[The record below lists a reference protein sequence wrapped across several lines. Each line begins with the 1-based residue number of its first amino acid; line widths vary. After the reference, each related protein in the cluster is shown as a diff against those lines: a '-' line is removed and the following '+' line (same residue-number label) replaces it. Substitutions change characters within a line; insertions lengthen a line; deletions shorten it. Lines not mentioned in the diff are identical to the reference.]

1 MNDDRRRSGRFEPLM
16 QIPARVGKRN
26 GMVLNVS
33 HRGARVRHPGS
44 LKPNEVVDL
53 AFPYADG
60 QFSSRA
66 RVLSCRVVPL
76 KDPDGVLVYESRFV
90 FVNPSPEA
98 MALLEKLL
106 QR

>member
-1 MNDDRRRSGRFEPLM
+1 MEDDRRRSGRFEPLM
-16 QIPARVGKRN
+16 QIPARVGRRD
-26 GMVLNVS
+26 GVVLNVS

-44 LKPNEVVDL
+44 LKPNELVDL
-53 AFPYADG
+53 AFPFSDG
-60 QFSSRA
+60 QFFSRA

-76 KDPDGVLVYESRFV
+76 KDPAGVLVYESRFA

-106 QR
+106 GR

>member
-1 MNDDRRRSGRFEPLM
+1 MDDDRRRSGRFEPLM
-16 QIPARVGKRN
+16 QIPARVGKRD
-26 GMVLNVS
+26 GVVLNVS

-44 LKPNEVVDL
+44 LKPSELIDL
-53 AFPYADG
+53 AFPCSGG

-76 KDPDGVLVYESRFV
+76 KDPAGLLVYESRFA

-98 MALLEKLL
+98 VALLDKLL

>member
-1 MNDDRRRSGRFEPLM
+1 MVDDRRRSGRFEPLM
-16 QIPARVGKRN
+16 QIPARVGRRE
-26 GMVLNVS
+26 GVVLNVS

-44 LKPNEVVDL
+44 LKPNELVDL

-60 QFSSRA
+60 QFASRA

-76 KDPDGVLVYESRFV
+76 KDPNGAIVFESRFA

-106 QR
+106 GR

>member
-1 MNDDRRRSGRFEPLM
+1 MEDDRRRSGRFEPVM
-16 QIPARVGKRN
+16 QIPARVGKRD
-26 GMVLNVS
+26 GVVLNVS

-44 LKPNEVVDL
+44 LRPSELIDL
-53 AFPYADG
+53 VFPCSGG

-76 KDPDGVLVYESRFV
+76 KDPAGLLVYESRFA

-98 MALLEKLL
+98 VALLDKLL

>member
-1 MNDDRRRSGRFEPLM
+1 MDDRRRSGRFEPVM
-16 QIPARVGKRN
+16 QIPARVGKRD

-44 LKPNEVVDL
+44 LKPNDLIDL
-53 AFPYADG
+53 AFACAGG

-76 KDPDGVLVYESRFV
+76 KDPRGVLVYESRFE
-90 FVNPSPEA
+90 FVSPSPEA
-98 MALLEKLL
+98 VALIDKIL